1 MEKKQIILAC
11 GKASDV
17 FLALETLIKTFGKN
31 MTLAEID
38 HQVRL
43 GRLNAVVRKQFN
55 NEEIK

>member
-1 MEKKQIILAC
+1 MENKLVVLAS
-11 GKASDV
+11 GKATEV
-17 FLALETLIKTFGKN
+17 CIALETLVKTFRKN
-31 MTLAEID
+31 MTLVEID

>member
-1 MEKKQIILAC
+1 MENKLIILSC
-11 GKASDV
+11 GKASEV
-17 FLALETLIKTFGKN
+17 FTSLETLIRTFGKN

-55 NEEIK
+55 NEEVK